1 MGQPSWWLVLV
12 MPGYVLVTESV
23 YGVNTSDWVLQGL
36 RLANAA
42 AIVPTSMSLWLHS
55 PEAGPP

>member
-1 MGQPSWWLVLV
+1 
-12 MPGYVLVTESV
+12 MPYLTESV
-23 YGVNTSDWVLQGL
+23 YGVDISEWVLQGL

>member
-1 MGQPSWWLVLV
+1 

-42 AIVPTSMSLWLHS
+42 AIVPTSMLLWLHS